1 MSGVG
6 GSGMEMLQRRVKI
19 SSRSFTGAKE
29 MKLPLLEWLF
39 IPGEKNLE
47 CLNVKPCEAP
57 KLHREQW
64 DNQPDLS
71 SIQQLNH
78 S

>member
-39 IPGEKNLE
+39 IPGEKKLE
-47 CLNVKPCEAP
+47 CCNV
-57 KLHREQW
+57 
-64 DNQPDLS
+64 
-71 SIQQLNH
+71 
-78 S
+78 